1 MQKKLLIFFLI
12 VMTVATININLVF
25 AANVDISL
33 VRLDSAGALINVKSD
48 DKIVKVVMYMQ
59 DPNGEFIRFFE
70 NSEDG
75 YNEKNFFISPY
86 RLSEKNKTNLKVE
99 VTNEKGETKTDV
111 LEIGTISVTPSPSV
125 SPTVSPTSVSTVTP
139 SVTPTTINEV
149 DNSSSL
155 NLYENGVPTSSPTN
169 GADNI
174 KPTSISL
181 SQKNLTLTIGKNK
194 SSKLNLTISPSN
206 AQTKLTWSTSNK
218 NVATVDSNGVVTGKK
233 TGTAIIKVR
242 TANGLIAQCNVTV
255 KVKKISATISK
266 SNSSSLLKVNAVN
279 KCTAA
284 QSLTITDKYY
294 VFNKIRNSAN
304 TVRNASDN
312 CAIYVYDKNTKKR
325 VNTLIGD
332 FGHSNG
338 ATYVAKDNS
347 IYICHMA
354 DRKITK
360 ISADNLTSKTLKRS
374 VIKFPVETTA
384 IEYDS
389 YTNQWILRNSNKISI
404 YSSDLKK
411 LKRTFTVPCHI
422 HQDCAS
428 YKGLLLSIDFV
439 KPSQAYIY
447 VYNINTKECYGRYK
461 VTIPNELES
470 IGYDEKN
477 DRFIMLFNDS
487 VGDTVYATKAIN
499 LKKYY

>member
-1 MQKKLLIFFLI
+1 MQKKLLIAFFIIII
-12 VMTVATININLVF
+12 VNVINSNLVF
-25 AANVDISL
+25 AANTDVSL
-33 VRLDSAGALINVKSD
+33 VRLDSTGALIKVKSD
-48 DKIVKVVMYMQ
+48 EAIVKVVMYSQ
-59 DPNGEFIRFFE
+59 NSNGEFSRFFE
-70 NSEDG
+70 NHEDG
-75 YNEKNFFISPY
+75 YNEKNFYILPY

-99 VTNEKGETKTDV
+99 VTNEKGETKTDI
-111 LEIGTISVTPSPSV
+111 LEIGVIPVLPSPSISPSVRPSTTSSLIPSASVPVTPATSPATSSIPSTEPV
-125 SPTVSPTSVSTVTP
+125 SSPNTENSTVQP
-139 SVTPTTINEV
+139 N
-149 DNSSSL
+149 
-155 NLYENGVPTSSPTN
+155 
-169 GADNI
+169 
-174 KPTSISL
+174 SISL
-181 SQKNLTLTIGKNK
+181 SPKNLTLTIGEKK
-194 SSKLNLTISPSN
+194 SAKLNLTIKPGN
-206 AQTKLTWSTSNK
+206 VQTKLTWSTSNK
-218 NVATVDSNGVVTGKK
+218 NVATVDANGVVTGKK
-233 TGTAIIKVR
+233 TGTATIKVR
-242 TANGLIAQCNVTV
+242 TGNGLVAQCNVTV
-255 KVKKISATISK
+255 KVKKINGTISK

-304 TVRNASDN
+304 RVKNASDN

-338 ATYVAKDNS
+338 ATYVAENNS

-360 ISADNLTSKTLKRS
+360 ISVDNLTSKTLKRS

-487 VGDTVYATKAIN
+487 VGDTVYVTKAIN

>member
-12 VMTVATININLVF
+12 VMTVITINISLVF

-33 VRLDSAGALINVKSD
+33 ARLDSTGALVNVKSD

-59 DPNGEFIRFFE
+59 NSNGEFIKFFE

-75 YNEKNFFISPY
+75 YNEKNFFISSY
-86 RLSEKNKTNLKVE
+86 RLSEKNKKNLKVE
-99 VTNEKGETKTDV
+99 VTNEKGEIKTDI
-111 LEIGTISVTPSPSV
+111 LEIESIPVLPSPSISPSVNPSTTPSVTPSASTSV
-125 SPTVSPTSVSTVTP
+125 TPTVSPTNVIPSTM
-139 SVTPTTINEV
+139 
-149 DNSSSL
+149 
-155 NLYENGVPTSSPTN
+155 PTSSPTN
-169 GADNI
+169 GDDNI

-206 AQTKLTWSTSNK
+206 VQTKLTWSTSNK
-218 NVATVDSNGVVTGKK
+218 NVATVDANGVVTGKK

-255 KVKKISATISK
+255 NVKKISATISK

-284 QSLTITDKYY
+284 QSLTVTDKYY

-304 TVRNASDN
+304 RVKNASDN

-338 ATYVAKDNS
+338 ATYVAEDNS

-360 ISADNLTSKTLKRS
+360 ISVDDLTSKTLKRR

-447 VYNINTKECYGRYK
+447 VYNINTKECYGKYK